1 MLVAVIAFFL
11 AFAAAIGLAAV
22 YYVHMFQLESY
33 LPVQFSKWLLER
45 AKSKRILVFLPA
57 IVAAVV
63 TVLWRE
69 SAVAFVV
76 GAVLLACNA
85 WFFRRLRQKSRLFS
99 HRAFGGCLR
108 PLL

>member
-45 AKSKRILVFLPA
+45 AKVNVF
-57 IVAAVV
+57 
-63 TVLWRE
+63 
-69 SAVAFVV
+69 SS
-76 GAVLLACNA
+76 
-85 WFFRRLRQKSRLFS
+85 FFRPSSQRSLQCFGVKVPS
-99 HRAFGGCLR
+99 H
-108 PLL
+108 LLSALCS